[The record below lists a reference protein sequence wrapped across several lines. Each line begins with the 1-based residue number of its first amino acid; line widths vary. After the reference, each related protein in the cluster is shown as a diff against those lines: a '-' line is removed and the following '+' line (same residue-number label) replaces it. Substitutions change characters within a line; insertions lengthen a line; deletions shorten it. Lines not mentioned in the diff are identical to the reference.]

1 MIFSN
6 RKDAGQRLAALL
18 LHHLGREAIVLGLLR
33 GGVVVASE
41 VARALR
47 APLDVWVVRKIGAPL
62 QPELA
67 IGAIAEGGGAYFDE
81 SLARLLEISE
91 AEVAAVVEREQA
103 ELDRRI
109 QLYRGGKPAPPIE
122 GRSVILVDD
131 GLATGSTARAALQAL
146 RAQRPAHLVF
156 AAPVAA
162 ADSLARLTELADEI
176 VCLQPVTDL
185 RAIGEWYVDFAQT
198 SDEEVM
204 DLLAH
209 PEEPSPSVEGASA
222 ARERVVAVEAGGV
235 TLAGDLTVPVGA
247 TGLVVFAHGS
257 GSSRRS
263 ERNRQVAEALR
274 AHGLGTLLFD
284 LLTPS
289 EEAEDAITAEH
300 RFDIGLLGARLVSA
314 TDWLREQ
321 PATRDLAIGYFGAS
335 TGAAAALV
343 GAAVRKDV
351 VRAVVSRG
359 GRPDLAGPYLDR
371 VEAPTL
377 LIVGGRD
384 REVLRLNRAALKR
397 LRGPAQLAVVPGAT
411 HLFEEPGALDE
422 VAHLA
427 EDWFI
432 RRIEARSGPLRRTG

>member
-6 RKDAGQRLAALL
+6 RQDAGQRLAALL
-18 LHHLGREAIVLGLLR
+18 LHHVGREPLVLGLLR
-33 GGVVVASE
+33 GGVIVASE
-41 VARALR
+41 VARALQ

-81 SLARLLEISE
+81 SLARLLEISD
-91 AEVAAVVEREQA
+91 AEVAAVLEREQA
-103 ELDRRI
+103 ELERRI
-109 QLYRGGKPAPPIE
+109 DLYRGGRPPPSIE
-122 GRSVILVDD
+122 GRTVILVDD

-146 RAQRPAHLVF
+146 RAQLPARLVF

-162 ADSLARLTELADEI
+162 ADSLARLSEPTDEI

-185 RAIGEWYVDFAQT
+185 RAIGEWYADFSQI
-198 SDEEVM
+198 SDEQVM
-204 DLLAH
+204 DLLDASKA
-209 PEEPSPSVEGASA
+209 PPPSVDAASPPG
-222 ARERVVAVEAGGV
+222 ERVVAIEAAGV
-235 TLAGDLTVPVGA
+235 TLAGDLAIPEGA

-263 ERNRQVAEALR
+263 ARNRRVAEALR

-300 RFDIGLLGARLVSA
+300 RFDIGLLGARLVGA

-321 PATRDLAIGYFGAS
+321 PATRELGIGYFGAS

-397 LRGPAQLAVVPGAT
+397 LRGPAQLAIVPGAS

-427 EDWFI
+427 EGWFI
-432 RRIEARSGPLRRTG
+432 RRIEARSGPLRRTA

>member
-6 RKDAGQRLAALL
+6 REDAGHRLAAPL
-18 LHHLGREAIVLGLLR
+18 LHHLDHGALVLGLLR
-33 GGVVVASE
+33 GGVVVARE
-41 VARALR
+41 VARAHK

-81 SLARLLEISE
+81 SLARLLEVSE
-91 AEVAAVVEREQA
+91 AEVAAVVESAQV

-109 QLYRGGKPAPPIE
+109 QLYRRGRPPPLIE
-122 GRSVILVDD
+122 GRTVILVDD
-131 GLATGSTARAALQAL
+131 GLATGSTARAALVAL
-146 RAQRPAHLVF
+146 RAQNPARLVL
-156 AAPVAA
+156 AVPVAA
-162 ADSLARLTELADEI
+162 ADSLAELSGLADEV
-176 VCLQPVTDL
+176 VCLQPVTNL
-185 RAIGEWYVDFAQT
+185 RAIGEWYVDFAQV

-204 DLLAH
+204 ARLGRDQASPRSLAAL
-209 PEEPSPSVEGASA
+209 ESSSA
-222 ARERVVAVEAGGV
+222 RVVVIDAAGV
-235 TLAGDLTVPVGA
+235 NLAGDLAVPEGA
-247 TGLVVFAHGS
+247 AGLVVFAHGS

-263 ERNRQVAEALR
+263 ARNRQVAEALR
-274 AHGLGTLLFD
+274 ARGLATLLFD
-284 LLTPS
+284 LLTPH

-300 RFDIGLLGARLVSA
+300 RFDIALLAARLVGA
-314 TDWLREQ
+314 TDWALEE
-321 PATRDLAIGYFGAS
+321 PATRHLAIGYFGAS

-343 GAAVRKDV
+343 GAVVRKDV

-359 GRPDLAGPYLDR
+359 GRPDLAGPHLER

-384 REVLRLNRAALKR
+384 REVLRANRAARKL
-397 LRGPAQLAVVPGAT
+397 LRGPAQLAIVPGAT

-427 EDWFI
+427 EGWLTRWI
-432 RRIEARSGPLRRTG
+432 AARSRPVRRTA